1 MSVTA
6 GGKATA
12 RAHANIAL
20 VKYWGKRAGAG
31 NVPAAPSLSMT
42 LDALVTETT
51 VELGDGATDEV
62 ELDGVA
68 AGPDAVT
75 RVGRVLGELRARAGS
90 TSTRMACVKSR
101 NFFPTASGLASSA
114 SAYAAL
120 VTAAAAAYGVELS
133 PEDASRLARKGSA
146 SAARSIHGGWVLLP
160 GGDEAGPDP
169 AAEPLAPP
177 DALDVAMVVAITD
190 PGPKKVS
197 SRDGMT
203 LTAETSPYYQ
213 PWLATARA
221 DAAAA
226 RAALAARELPR
237 LGELM
242 EQSCLAM
249 HASALAARPGV
260 IYLRGVTLD
269 GFLLVRELRR
279 GGRSCWFTADAGPHV
294 KALCARADAAQVAA
308 ALGALPGVT
317 RTLVSAPGGKAHLV

>member
-1 MSVTA
+1 MSVT
-6 GGKATA
+6 GSGKATA

-51 VELGDGATDEV
+51 VELWDGASDEV

-75 RVGRVLGELRARAGS
+75 RVGRVLSELRARV
-90 TSTRMACVKSR
+90 TSSRMARVKSR

-120 VTAAAAAYGVELS
+120 VTAAAAAYGVDLS
-133 PEDASRLARKGSA
+133 PDDASRLARKGSA

-160 GGDEAGPDP
+160 GGDDAGVDP

-226 RAALAARELPR
+226 RAALAARDLPR

-279 GGRSCWFTADAGPHV
+279 GGLSCWFTADAGPHV
-294 KALCARADAAQVAA
+294 KALCARADAAQVAE
-308 ALGALPGVT
+308 ALAALPGVT
-317 RTLVSAPGGKAHLV
+317 RTLVSAPGGKAQLV